1 MIKKLRIKL
10 IAVAMISVFI
20 VLGTIITAINVINY
34 NKITNDSDT
43 VLSFLQENGGIF
55 PVDMRKREEQQSGI
69 SDGEET
75 QESGERSWNIP
86 PGKGMPLGSPE
97 LAYESRYFSV
107 NMDSSGGV
115 TNADVRRIAAVDS
128 DTAKKMAREIYDSG
142 KVKGYYGNY
151 RYIRSDEETG
161 VKIIFLDCM
170 RSLSDFKNTL
180 VMSIIVSLAG
190 LAAVFVLVIIF
201 SGRIVKPVSESYEKQ
216 KEFITNAGHEI
227 KTPLSIINA
236 DAEVIEMENGK
247 SEWVDDIR
255 KQTERLTGLTNDLV
269 FLAKMEEAKD
279 GTPMVDVPFSDIV
292 CEAVQTF
299 GGPAKAEA
307 KTLASDIEDMISVK
321 GDEKS
326 LYKLVSILLD
336 NANKYSPKGGYIH
349 VGLRKQKSRVVFD
362 VTNTTDYDIDPG
374 ELEHMF
380 DRFYRADKSRNSKKG
395 GYGIGLSVASA
406 VVEKHRGKIRAFA
419 KDSRC
424 IVFEVSLPA

>member
-43 VLSFLQENGGIF
+43 VLSILQEYGGIF
-55 PVDMRKREEQQSGI
+55 PDDMRKIEDQQNGI
-69 SDGEET
+69 VGGDET
-75 QESGERSWNIP
+75 RESGEHRWDMP
-86 PGKGMPLGSPE
+86 LGKGMPLGSPE

-107 NMDSSGGV
+107 SMDASGEV
-115 TNADVRRIAAVDS
+115 TDTDVRRIAAVDS
-128 DTAKKMAREIYDSG
+128 DTAGEIAREIYDSG
-142 KVKGYYGNY
+142 KEKGYYGNY
-151 RYIRSDEETG
+151 RYIRSNEETG
-161 VKIIFLDCM
+161 VRIIFLDCM
-170 RSLSDFKNTL
+170 RRLSVFKTTL

-190 LAAVFVLVIIF
+190 LAAVFVLGIIF

-216 KEFITNAGHEI
+216 KEFITNAGHVI

-236 DAEVIEMENGK
+236 DAEVLEMENGK
-247 SEWVDDIR
+247 SEWVDDIK

-269 FLAKMEEAKD
+269 FLAKMEETKGGA
-279 GTPMVDVPFSDIV
+279 PMVDVPFSEMIR
-292 CEAVQTF
+292 EAVKAF
-299 GGPAKAEA
+299 GAPAKAEA

-321 GDEKS
+321 GDEKN